1 MSFFSCSL
9 QLFFFFMRAAISG
22 FESSGREN
30 LMFWPGFGFDG
41 EPPFFAQPCK
51 ADLSAYDS
59 ELHLI
64 NIAPLDPAR
73 QPL

>member
-1 MSFFSCSL
+1 MLHFWTKGVIMSDFHYL
-9 QLFFFFMRAAISG
+9 QYDS
-22 FESSGREN
+22 
-30 LMFWPGFGFDG
+30 G
-41 EPPFFAQPCK
+41 EPPFFAQPSK

-64 NIAPLDPAR
+64 NIAPLDPVTAR